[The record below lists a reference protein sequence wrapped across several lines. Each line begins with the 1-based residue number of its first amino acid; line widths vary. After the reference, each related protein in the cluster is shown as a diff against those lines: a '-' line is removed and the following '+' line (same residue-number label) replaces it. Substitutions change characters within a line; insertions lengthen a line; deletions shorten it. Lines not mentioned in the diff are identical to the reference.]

1 MNHLWKKAGAL
12 LLTAG
17 LLTSILAGCG
27 NNNNGSSEAS
37 KETESKANSSAS
49 TSSGA
54 EAGNENFNETGFPI
68 VKEKVNLSFVY
79 VKGPNMRDLNE
90 NAMFQKLEETT
101 NVHIDWQYPGG
112 ADWGEQKSLLL
123 ASGDLP
129 DVFFGSNTLKDMD
142 IMTNL
147 DYFVPLEDYIDKYC
161 TNLQAAYEA
170 EPIMR

>member
-68 VKEKVNLSFVY
+68 VNEKEIGRAHV
-79 VKGPNMRDLNE
+79 
-90 NAMFQKLEETT
+90 
-101 NVHIDWQYPGG
+101 
-112 ADWGEQKSLLL
+112 
-123 ASGDLP
+123 
-129 DVFFGSNTLKDMD
+129 
-142 IMTNL
+142 
-147 DYFVPLEDYIDKYC
+147 
-161 TNLQAAYEA
+161 
-170 EPIMR
+170 